1 MISGNCHKDQNSLF
15 MVPGSF
21 FKMDQKYLLWCICFW
36 FLTCSLL
43 HASSDG
49 FLRVKLKKR
58 PLDRNTLDAARIV
71 RKENMHSQNNAFHH
85 NLEDSDIDIVSL
97 KNYMDAQYFGEIGIG
112 SPPQNFSV
120 IFDTGSSNLWV
131 PSSKC
136 FFSVPCYFHHKYKSG
151 SSSTYRKNGKS
162 CKITYGSGTISGFF
176 SQDTVQV
183 GDLVVKDQIFIE
195 ATKESSLSFLLAKFD
210 GILGLGFQ
218 EISVGNYPPIWY
230 NMAKQGLIENKVF
243 SFWLNRDTDDMNGGE
258 IVFGGVDSKHYKGDH
273 TYVSVSHKGYWQF
286 EMGDF
291 LIDGQSTGFCS
302 GGCSAI
308 VDSGTSLLTGP
319 TTIIAQVNH
328 AIGAEGIV
336 SMECKEI
343 VNEYG
348 EMILELLIAQTRP
361 AKVCRKIGLCEFDGA
376 QYVSTDIQSVLEKQ
390 KDKTSVNQDV
400 LCTFCEM
407 AVIWIENQLR
417 QNQTKEHIL
426 AYANEICERLP
437 SPMGESAVDCNQ
449 IASMPNVAFTIG
461 KRTFSL
467 TPKEYVLKVEQGGT
481 AVCLSGF
488 TAIDIPP
495 PQGPLWILGDVF
507 MGAYHTVFDFGNNSI
522 GFAESA

>member
-1 MISGNCHKDQNSLF
+1 MYQYPNLHFASPILCRCD
-15 MVPGSF
+15 
-21 FKMDQKYLLWCICFW
+21 
-36 FLTCSLL
+36 SLL
-43 HASSDG
+43 
-49 FLRVKLKKR
+49 
-58 PLDRNTLDAARIV
+58 DAI
-71 RKENMHSQNNAFHH
+71 
-85 NLEDSDIDIVSL
+85 
-97 KNYMDAQYFGEIGIG
+97 IGI
-112 SPPQNFSV
+112 V
-120 IFDTGSSNLWV
+120 IF
-131 PSSKC
+131 
-136 FFSVPCYFHHKYKSG
+136 
-151 SSSTYRKNGKS
+151 
-162 CKITYGSGTISGFF
+162 
-176 SQDTVQV
+176 
-183 GDLVVKDQIFIE
+183 QIFIE

-302 GGCSAI
+302 GGCAAI

-348 EMILELLIAQTRP
+348 GMILELLIAETRP

-407 AVIWIENQLR
+407 AVIWIESQLR
-417 QNQTKEHIL
+417 QNQTKERIL